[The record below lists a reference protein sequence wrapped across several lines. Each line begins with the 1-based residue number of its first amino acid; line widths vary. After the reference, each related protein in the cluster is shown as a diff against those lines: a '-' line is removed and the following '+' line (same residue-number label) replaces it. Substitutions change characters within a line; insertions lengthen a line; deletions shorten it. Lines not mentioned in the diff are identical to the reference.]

1 MGTDTTG
8 LDGFTQGDWGRGGVT
23 QGQGRNS
30 TESQRLRVAPNY

>member
-8 LDGFTQGDWGRGGVT
+8 VDGFTQGDWGGGMT
-23 QGQGRNS
+23 QGQDRNS